1 MNQEVQSI
9 TWEST
14 KQELNVC
21 RAPNGQIDFDRFRR
35 DRLEAVER
43 YTHIPLVIYA
53 TDFLNALKVRA
64 CQGQVDIDLT
74 DLQGFDEVTKDLPN
88 GPLDII
94 LHSPGG
100 SPEAAESI
108 VQVIRSRFGPI
119 RIIIPVAAKSAAAM
133 IALSGNQ
140 ILMPSSAELGPI
152 DPQFRL
158 ADGAG
163 GVVLT
168 PAQVLIDQF
177 QQAQREISQN
187 QNLAAAWAP
196 VLQRYGVGLFQM
208 SLNAIQLSK
217 DLVRRWMETYM
228 LTGQPNAVTIAAQLV
243 DFLAD
248 HNAFRSHSRRVSLDE
263 LRNRG
268 VTALDIRTHDPQLWE
283 CVEVAWYAIQHTFEG
298 TGAFKLFE
306 NSRRRTFVRI
316 IQPVVLQVPG
326 AAGPARPPV
335 GP

>member
-1 MNQEVQSI
+1 MSPETHAI
-9 TWEST
+9 TWQST
-14 KQELNVC
+14 NEELNVC
-21 RAPNGQIDFDRFRR
+21 RQPNGQIDYDRYRR
-35 DRLEAVER
+35 DKLEAVER
-43 YTHIPLVIYA
+43 HTGIPLVIYA
-53 TDFLNALKVRA
+53 TDFLNAQKVRA

-74 DLQGFDEVTKDLPN
+74 DLQGFDEVTKDLPS
-88 GPLDII
+88 GPLDIL

-119 RIIIPVAAKSAAAM
+119 RFIIPVAAKSAATM

-187 QNLAAAWAP
+187 QNLAVAWAP

-217 DLVRRWMETYM
+217 ELVCRWMETYM
-228 LTGQPNAVTIAAQLV
+228 LAGQPNAATIAAQLV
-243 DFLAD
+243 DYLAD
-248 HNAFRSHSRRVSLDE
+248 HNAFRSHSRRVNLEE
-263 LRNRG
+263 LRSRG
-268 VTALDIRTHDPQLWE
+268 VVALDIRTHDPQLWQR
-283 CVEVAWYAIQHTFEG
+283 VEEAWYGIQHTFEG

-306 NSRRRTFVRI
+306 NSRRRSFVRL
-316 IQPVVLQVPG
+316 IQIVVQVPG
-326 AAGPARPPV
+326 PVAPGRPPV